1 MKVKP
6 LPLNNQDALT
16 MLKDAFIQALKLSA
30 RSNKDND
37 LIALREAIN
46 AYMRFIE
53 THDVVVVY

>member
-1 MKVKP
+1 
-6 LPLNNQDALT
+6 

-30 RSNKDND
+30 KSNKDRD

-53 THDVVVVY
+53 THDVIVGF